1 MKAIRPKETI
11 MLIAFSAMRTL
22 RTSMTSDWMCLG
34 RFPNKGAEMGTFCF
48 QKKRAS
54 KLGIFQVESIKWM
67 GPKILH
73 YVWRLKIIPIVV
85 VFAVPR
91 WFVTASQWYNQE
103 CDIIISKLNF
113 QLSSKSNS
121 PNFSIQDR
129 TKRSSPAKTHGSSLS
144 QPPWRPHPWTWIF
157 SQEPGSLRIGTAYII
172 VMPICVNQ
180 TSGIMD
186 WKKKTSTKTLGPR
199 SGEHE
204 LRDWRLNMSGQIIT
218 TSAKITPNGGLISLV
233 YKGIPP
239 KSS

>member
-1 MKAIRPKETI
+1 MENIPSWRRFGLRRLSCSLLSRLCELWEHRWPQTECV
-11 MLIAFSAMRTL
+11 LAFSQQRCRDGNPL
-22 RTSMTSDWMCLG
+22 FS
-34 RFPNKGAEMGTFCF
+34 E
-48 QKKRAS
+48 KRAS
-54 KLGIFQVESIKWM
+54 KLGMFQVESIKWM

-85 VFAVPR
+85 VFVVPR

-103 CDIIISKLNF
+103 CDSIISKLNF

-121 PNFSIQDR
+121 PNCSIQDR
-129 TKRSSPAKTHGSSLS
+129 KKRSSPAKTHGSSLS

-186 WKKKTSTKTLGPR
+186 WKKKTWQKP
-199 SGEHE
+199 
-204 LRDWRLNMSGQIIT
+204 
-218 TSAKITPNGGLISLV
+218 
-233 YKGIPP
+233 
-239 KSS
+239 